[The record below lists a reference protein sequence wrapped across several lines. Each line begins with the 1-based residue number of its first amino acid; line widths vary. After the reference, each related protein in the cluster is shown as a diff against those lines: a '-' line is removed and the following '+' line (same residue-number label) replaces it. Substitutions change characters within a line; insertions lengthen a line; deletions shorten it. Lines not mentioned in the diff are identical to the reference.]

1 MRLAV
6 LAVAVILPTR
16 APALEAEAVVVV
28 VVVVEGAEE
37 DCRPSEEVWLLYAVA

>member
-1 MRLAV
+1 M

-16 APALEAEAVVVV
+16 EPALEEAAVVV